1 VTERDWTM
9 DDVDTLIE
17 IRGVYDGWSAA
28 LLKDGRYVNRWD
40 PERHPQ
46 RWKLTDEYLKGTEI
60 LEERHIP
67 PAGDAR

>member
-1 VTERDWTM
+1 MAERDWTM

-40 PERHPQ
+40 AETEPR
-46 RWKLTDEYLKGTEI
+46 RYRLTEEYLREQ
-60 LEERHIP
+60 
-67 PAGDAR
+67 A